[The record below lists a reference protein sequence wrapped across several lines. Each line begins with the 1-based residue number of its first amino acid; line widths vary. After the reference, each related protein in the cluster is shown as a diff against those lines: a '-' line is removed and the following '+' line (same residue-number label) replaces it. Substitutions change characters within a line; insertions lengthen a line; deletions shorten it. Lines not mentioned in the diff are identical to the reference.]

1 MTRTATPTDECRDW
15 READRALH
23 RFLGREDGP
32 FCWLEQQSEEVK
44 EHPPPEAELLHHGEP
59 PPGCGPPRRTP
70 CFGDLNKG

>member
-44 EHPPPEAELLHHGEP
+44 EHYHRLRRSYSIMESLRLAADHHG
-59 PPGCGPPRRTP
+59 GPPVSGT
-70 CFGDLNKG
+70 